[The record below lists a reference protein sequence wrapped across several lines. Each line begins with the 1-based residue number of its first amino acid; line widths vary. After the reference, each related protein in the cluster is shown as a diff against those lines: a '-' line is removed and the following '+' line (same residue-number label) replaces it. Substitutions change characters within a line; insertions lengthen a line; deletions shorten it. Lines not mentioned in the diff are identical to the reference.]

1 MLPVYRQCAEWFNL
15 NYVLQKNKMEIS
27 NPAFF
32 ADMYIIDDNCMNA
45 SMFLYFCIPRGD
57 GR

>member
-1 MLPVYRQCAEWFNL
+1 
-15 NYVLQKNKMEIS
+15 MEIS

-45 SMFLYFCIPRGD
+45 SIFLYFCISRGD